1 MCIRDRYIST
11 RGDGNTLLFKDVIFE
26 GLAPDG
32 GLYIPESWPVLD
44 SELIKSFKN
53 FSYNEI
59 AFHVIKV
66 FLDESISDSVLKDVI
81 AKSYSHFQ
89 SKDVTPLVHVHNN
102 EYILELFHGPTM
114 AFKDVAMQFI
124 GNIMNYYLSIQTR
137 KSTS

>member
-1 MCIRDRYIST
+1 MSNIKYIST

-32 GLYIPESWPVLD
+32 GLYVPEAWPVLD

-81 AKSYSHFQ
+81 AKSYSHFE

-124 GNIMNYYLSIQTR
+124 GNIMNYYLNIQTR
-137 KSTS
+137 KSIS